1 MLIGLDKYKSMLL
14 DKIPSIKSSIIV
26 SGNNGIGKFSLVSEV
41 ISELVS
47 NDANVHIIK
56 PEEGKTQISVEQIRD
71 LFPIINIKPFDDS
84 RHYIIIDDADKLNDV
99 SFNLLLKRLEEPKST
114 ELFILVTSNMDAI
127 ASTIKS
133 RCLNIN
139 ITLDYNEMKSY
150 ISKVED
156 SDIQVVL
163 NKLGF
168 AYVISYVNSDAI
180 KSRYADAKKLASE
193 IVNLTSRKQIANYS
207 ARLLKDLN
215 INMEMLISLYDNG
228 IFRNTYNMI
237 SKGIVNKQIVIEIM
251 LYSII
256 EQNTV
261 K

>member
-14 DKIPSIKSSIIV
+14 DKIPNIKSSIIV
-26 SGNNGIGKFSLVSEV
+26 SGNNGIGKFSLVLEV

-47 NDANVHIIK
+47 NDANVHVIK

-84 RHYIIIDDADKLNDV
+84 QHYVIIDDADKLNDV

-114 ELFILVTSNMDAI
+114 ELFILVTSNMDVI

-139 ITLDYNEMKSY
+139 ITLDYNEMQSY

-156 SDIQVVL
+156 PDIQIVL

-168 AYVISYVNSDAI
+168 AYVISYVNSDAV

-193 IVNLTSRKQIANYS
+193 IANLTSRKQIANYS

-215 INMEMLISLYDNG
+215 INMEMLMSLYDND
-228 IFRNTYNMI
+228 IFRNAYNMI
-237 SKGIVNKQIVIEIM
+237 SKGIVNKQIVIEVM

>member
-14 DKIPSIKSSIIV
+14 DKIPNIKSSIIV
-26 SGNNGIGKFSLVSEV
+26 SGNNGIGKFSLVLEV

-47 NDANVHIIK
+47 NDADVHVIK
-56 PEEGKTQISVEQIRD
+56 QEEGKTQISVEQIRD

-84 RHYIIIDDADKLNDV
+84 RHYVIIDDADKLNDV

-114 ELFILVTSNMDAI
+114 ELFILVTSNIDAI

-139 ITLDYNEMKSY
+139 ITLDYDEMQSY
-150 ISKVED
+150 ISKVD
-156 SDIQVVL
+156 DPDIQVVL

-180 KSRYADAKKLASE
+180 KSRYADAKKLANE
-193 IVNLTSRKQIANYS
+193 IANLTSRKQIVS
-207 ARLLKDLN
+207 CSSRLLKDLN
-215 INMEMLISLYDNG
+215 INMEMLISLYDNN
-228 IFRNTYNMI
+228 IFRNAYNMI